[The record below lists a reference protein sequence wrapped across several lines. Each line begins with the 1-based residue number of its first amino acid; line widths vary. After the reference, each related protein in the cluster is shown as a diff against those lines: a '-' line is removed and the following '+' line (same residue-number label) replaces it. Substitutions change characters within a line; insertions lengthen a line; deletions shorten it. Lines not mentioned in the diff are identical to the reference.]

1 MVSEGRWRGYW
12 EQVTWGRQPMEELT
26 LRFSDGVIVGEGRD
40 IIGHFLFRG
49 TINAGG
55 KVHLIKKYLG
65 RHEVV
70 YEGDYDGEGTIYGT
84 WSIAPF
90 WSGPFVLMADR
101 QARPRDEGI
110 RDL

>member
-12 EQVTWGRQPMEELT
+12 EQAPWGRQPMEDLT
-26 LRFSDGVIVGEGRD
+26 LRFSDGAIVGEGWDMVGR
-40 IIGHFLFRG
+40 FLFRG
-49 TINAGG
+49 TIDAGG

-65 RHEVV
+65 QHEVI

-84 WSIAPF
+84 WSIPPF
-90 WSGPFVLMADR
+90 CSGAFMLMADR
-101 QARPRDEGI
+101 QARPRDEAI